1 METRIPTKHPLERH
15 FTDQFSLETETC
27 HYSRPCLSW
36 SSIFAG
42 LLTLLATSV
51 CFSFLLAALGFGQM
65 SFSSAF
71 SLEKSFLSVEISSV
85 LVLCLSFSFGGY
97 IAGRFANHSGALHGF
112 LTWCLFMLL
121 VAIQSTVLL
130 SGAVH
135 LGAKTVSGVVSATG
149 QVISGLGSEGRKVI
163 SLTEGN
169 NFENFFNDKNN
180 VLFDFNKLSNELQA
194 LLNKSDIPALNP
206 DTLYNA
212 YRASIK
218 DIRST
223 MTSVKNDP
231 SNYRLLTK
239 QLGERL
245 SDRVKKLNTQIDRRD
260 VIDGLI
266 NNGMS
271 QAEAEKTADRAI
283 DIYQTANK
291 KTKEAIQ
298 SLNKHVDALSHK
310 VDKVVQN
317 SREIGDK
324 AVGTV
329 SKIGIWSFLGSLL
342 GALIASVSGY
352 YGYKR
357 QYHSYKF

>member
-15 FTDQFSLETETC
+15 FTGAFSLETETC

-65 SFSSAF
+65 SFSSPF
-71 SLEKSFLSVEISSV
+71 SLEQSFFSVGVSSI

-97 IAGRFANHSGALHGF
+97 IAGRFASHSGALHGF
-112 LTWCLFMLL
+112 LTWALFMLL

-135 LGAKTVSGVVSATG
+135 LGAKTVSGIASATG
-149 QVISGLGSEGRKVI
+149 QAISGLGSEGGKLI
-163 SLTEGN
+163 SLTEGK

-180 VLFDFNKLSNELQA
+180 ALFDFNKLSNDLQA

-206 DTLYNA
+206 DNLYNA
-212 YRASIK
+212 YRASLK

-223 MTSVKNDP
+223 ITSVKHDP
-231 SNYRLLTK
+231 SNYRLLVK

-260 VIDGLI
+260 VIDGLT

-298 SLNKHVDALSHK
+298 SLNKQVDTLSHN
-310 VDKVVQN
+310 VDKVVKN
-317 SREIGDK
+317 SRQVADQAIGT
-324 AVGTV
+324 A
-329 SKIGIWSFLGSLL
+329 SKIGLWSFFGSLL
-342 GALIASVSGY
+342 GAFITSISGY
-352 YGYKR
+352 YGHKR
-357 QYHSYKF
+357 RCHSYKF